1 MTQASAEPIRA
12 LVVDD
17 ERLARKSLSVLLS
30 ADAEVELVGECG
42 RPQEA
47 VRLLKQRS
55 VDLLF
60 LDVQMPGMDGFELL
74 EAARSTAAVVF
85 VTAFEQHALRAFEVR
100 AVDYLLKPYDDERF
114 ATVLARAKAHV
125 RGQRLQ
131 ALAQQLA
138 GLVSGPATPA
148 PPAAR
153 YLERLVLRESGR
165 VTLLPVEQIDWIQA
179 DDYYVQVHAGGRSHL
194 LRQSLRELEAALDP
208 QHFLRIHRSTLVNV
222 ARVKSLEPLFH
233 SEYLVVLANG
243 QRLKLSRSYRER
255 LDALLAGR

>member
-47 VRLLKQRS
+47 VRLLKQRA

-85 VTAFEQHALRAFEVR
+85 VTAF
-100 AVDYLLKPYDDERF
+100 
-114 ATVLARAKAHV
+114 
-125 RGQRLQ
+125 
-131 ALAQQLA
+131 
-138 GLVSGPATPA
+138 
-148 PPAAR
+148 
-153 YLERLVLRESGR
+153 
-165 VTLLPVEQIDWIQA
+165 
-179 DDYYVQVHAGGRSHL
+179 
-194 LRQSLRELEAALDP
+194 
-208 QHFLRIHRSTLVNV
+208 
-222 ARVKSLEPLFH
+222 
-233 SEYLVVLANG
+233 
-243 QRLKLSRSYRER
+243 
-255 LDALLAGR
+255 